1 MNQTGLALPIVLS
14 ITEISGLMLIGGIG
28 RHFHYIDERDIDR
41 WSKMTL
47 DFLFP
52 MFIFSSIIT
61 GFEPERLG
69 ELWILP
75 FIGFGIAAG
84 GFLFGMVLKYG
95 LLSKDKDI
103 IRTFLFG
110 CAVNNFGYLPIVIV
124 SNMYDKNMLAN
135 LFFLTLGST
144 VVNWTIG
151 VGVLGS
157 GHIKTMIKNL
167 LSPTLLAIVAGVL
180 VSLSNIDRFI
190 PIMVDKILVSAGS
203 AAVPL
208 MLILSGATI
217 FKRSA
222 WSSNWQVVYLTIV
235 RLIILPLFTIA
246 ALKLLPLPQDV
257 FALSVIIALMPL
269 AVSQSIFTRI
279 FGGNPAFAASSSL
292 VSTLASIITI
302 PLALWLLFG

>member
-1 MNQTGLALPIVLS
+1 MNDSSLTLS
-14 ITEISGLMLIGGIG
+14 ILFSIAEISGLMLIGGIG
-28 RHFHYIDERDIDR
+28 RYLRYIDERDIDR

-52 MFIFSSIIT
+52 MFIFSSIIA
-61 GFEPERLG
+61 GFKPERLG
-69 ELWILP
+69 ELWALP

-84 GFLFGMVLKYG
+84 GFLFGLVLKYG
-95 LLSKDKDI
+95 LVSKDKDI

-144 VVNWTIG
+144 IVNWTLG

-157 GHIKTMIKNL
+157 GQIKTTIRNL
-167 LSPTLLAIVAGVL
+167 FSPNLLAIVVGIL
-180 VSLSNIDRFI
+180 VSIAGIDRYI
-190 PIMVDKILVSAGS
+190 PPMVGKIFVSAGS

-208 MLILSGATI
+208 MLILSGATL
-217 FKRSA
+217 FKLSA
-222 WSSNWQVVYLTIV
+222 LRINWQVAYFTIV
-235 RLIILPLFTIA
+235 RLVILPSLTIA
-246 ALKLLPLPQDV
+246 GLKLLPLPQDL

-279 FGGNPAFAASSSL
+279 FGGHPEFAASSSL
-292 VSTLASIITI
+292 VSTVASIVTI
-302 PLALWLLFG
+302 PFALWLLFG

>member
-1 MNQTGLALPIVLS
+1 MNDSGLTLS
-14 ITEISGLMLIGGIG
+14 ILFSIAEISGLMLIGGIA
-28 RHFHYIDERDIDR
+28 RYLRYIDERDIDR

-52 MFIFSSIIT
+52 MFIFSSIIA
-61 GFEPERLG
+61 GFKPERLG
-69 ELWILP
+69 ELWTLP

-84 GFLFGMVLKYG
+84 GFLFGLVLQYG
-95 LLSKDKDI
+95 LFSKDKDI

-144 VVNWTIG
+144 IVNWTLG

-157 GHIKTMIKNL
+157 GQIKTMIRNL
-167 LSPTLLAIVAGVL
+167 FSPNLLAIVAGLL
-180 VSLSNIDRFI
+180 VSIAGIDRYIPSMVGKIFI
-190 PIMVDKILVSAGS
+190 SAGS

-208 MLILSGATI
+208 MLILSGATL
-217 FKRSA
+217 FKLSA
-222 WSSNWQVVYLTIV
+222 LRINWQVAYFTIV
-235 RLIILPLFTIA
+235 RLILLPSLTIA
-246 ALKLLPLPQDV
+246 GLKLLPLPQDL

-279 FGGNPAFAASSSL
+279 FGGHPEFAASSSL
-292 VSTLASIITI
+292 VSTLASIVTI